1 MGCVQPASGLRAR
14 APATSAAHPPTLQ
27 LDEQTAEGAGG
38 NYSSTLSVVTVE
50 TGGLSNDH
58 SSKLRLLLVRVCAR
72 RMDAQHATH
81 ARLGFSP
88 ARRPAPQNFGE
99 HGRELISSEIG
110 LRLLEQLCD
119 PGAAVAALAEQ
130 GLAPAVAEA
139 LLRGVVFKVCVR
151 ARAGY
156 AGAAARG
163 RASPLDPPRCTCAAA
178 DCAHGECAGARAGG
192 GRRAVRAEERAGG

>member
-1 MGCVQPASGLRAR
+1 MQFRIHTLSAVFVFWTVLGALAQAPANTAVIAISGDPGHLNPAISTAGPLHAVADSMFNGLIALGRDGKVGPDLAASWSISEDGLEVRFELASGVRWHDGQ
-14 APATSAAHPPTLQ
+14 PFGAADVKFTFEEVLFK
-27 LDEQTAEGAGG
+27 
-38 NYSSTLSVVTVE
+38 Y
-50 TGGLSNDH
+50 
-58 SSKLRLLLVRVCAR
+58 
-72 RMDAQHATH
+72 H
-81 ARLGFSP
+81 ARTR
-88 ARRPAPQNFGE
+88 A
-99 HGRELISSEIG
+99 
-110 LRLLEQLCD
+110 
-119 PGAAVAALAEQ
+119 